1 MRIVAILIFS
11 LIPLSGCI
19 ALHAH
24 LPEDVVRTMAREDG
38 AELAAICSH
47 DRTQLLRGRDC
58 LHGRAAHDLQRGR
71 ALGPAGILCAGRL
84 AGSGPNGTL
93 T

>member
-47 DRTQLLRGRDC
+47 DGRSFSEGAIACMD
-58 LHGRAAHDLQRGR
+58 AQRMTCS
-71 ALGPAGILCAGRL
+71 AAGRWVPQ
-84 AGSGPNGTL
+84 GSCVRDGLPGPGPTAL
-93 T
+93 